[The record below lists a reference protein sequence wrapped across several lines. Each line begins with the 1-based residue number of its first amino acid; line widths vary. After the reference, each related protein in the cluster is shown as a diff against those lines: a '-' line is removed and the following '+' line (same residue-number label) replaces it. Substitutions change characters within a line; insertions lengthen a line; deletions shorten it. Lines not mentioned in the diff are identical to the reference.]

1 MMCVS
6 RALVCT
12 RYPVHGNL
20 DPDIEKISGSTR
32 VGFQM
37 GKKTSRF
44 SFSLKNLKFMSGH
57 KITRGHTD
65 GTLTVVTA
73 VNDESTL
80 VDPRPFPFMGTDP
93 DTHMVKDSGSTNRGK
108 ENVEFL
114 SLLLRVR
121 TRRSPHFGD
130 FQALDELGKSSS

>member
-1 MMCVS
+1 
-6 RALVCT
+6 
-12 RYPVHGNL
+12 
-20 DPDIEKISGSTR
+20 
-32 VGFQM
+32 
-37 GKKTSRF
+37 
-44 SFSLKNLKFMSGH
+44 MSGH

-108 ENVEFL
+108 ENVEVL

-130 FQALDELGKSSS
+130 FQALDDMAKSLSLNHVYRWRGGGEDDTDRKSFALAYFTSTR